1 MGGRI
6 RPTGPGPASCAD
18 VLLPDSICGLERHW
32 SATRCRQAHNLPQ
45 KCGGNAFATGTIE
58 RNRRKEPDRMQ
69 EQALQKVVRHIR
81 RMTGRRPDPAS
92 DDRELL
98 RRFCRLRDEEAFA
111 ELLRKHG
118 PMVREVCRRLL
129 GQDADADDAFQ
140 AVFLVLVRQAG
151 TIRKRQALASWL
163 YGVAYRVCQKARR
176 EAVRRH
182 QRETRA
188 ARNVTRDPGK
198 ETAWRELCAELDAE
212 LYRLSEAYRAPLI
225 HCYLQGQTRDQAA
238 RELGLALRTLD
249 RRLERGRDI
258 LRRRLERRGLTLSAT
273 LLVMALSQRAATGAL
288 PSSLLAGTVQAAVP
302 IATGGSLA
310 AGGVSPRV
318 ITLMESVSGSIF
330 ATKLKI
336 V

>member
-1 MGGRI
+1 
-6 RPTGPGPASCAD
+6 
-18 VLLPDSICGLERHW
+18 
-32 SATRCRQAHNLPQ
+32 
-45 KCGGNAFATGTIE
+45 
-58 RNRRKEPDRMQ
+58 
-69 EQALQKVVRHIR
+69 
-81 RMTGRRPDPAS
+81 
-92 DDRELL
+92 
-98 RRFCRLRDEEAFA
+98 
-111 ELLRKHG
+111 HG

-140 AVFLVLVRQAG
+140 AVFLVLVRQGG

-188 ARNVTRDPGK
+188 ARNVACDPGK
-198 ETAWRELCAELDAE
+198 EAAWRELCAELDAE

-249 RRLERGRDI
+249 RRLERGREI

-273 LLVMALSQRAATGAL
+273 LLVMALSQRAATAAL
-288 PSSLLAGTVQAAVP
+288 PSSLLAAAVQAAIP
-302 IATGGSLA
+302 ISAGGSLA
-310 AGGVSPRV
+310 VGGVSPRV
-318 ITLMESVSGSIF
+318 IALVEGVSGSVLAID
-330 ATKLKI
+330 LKS
-336 V
+336 VG